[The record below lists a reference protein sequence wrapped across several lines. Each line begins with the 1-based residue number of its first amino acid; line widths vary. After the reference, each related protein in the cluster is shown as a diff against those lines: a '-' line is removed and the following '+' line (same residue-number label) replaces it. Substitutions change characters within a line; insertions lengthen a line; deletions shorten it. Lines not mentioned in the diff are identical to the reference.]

1 MHPSSARISQIFSNI
16 GHSYSH
22 IFTLLYPTVV
32 LALEPEF
39 KLSYGELLVL
49 MTAGNVLL
57 GLGALPAGWLGD
69 KWSTLGMMALFFIGM
84 GAGAIFTGMMS
95 SPFGLALGLAFIGLF
110 ASIYHPV
117 GMAWLVRN
125 AENRGKALGFNGVF
139 GSLGFAS
146 AALIAGVLT
155 DLLNWRAAFIIPGA
169 VSLVTGLALL
179 LCMRRGLVVDTKV
192 DRKPAATPPPR
203 GAMVRAFIVLSI
215 TMMCTGLIYQ
225 SISTALPKIFA
236 ERVSELT
243 GGTTLGAGVLVSV
256 VYLCGMGAQI
266 LGGHLADRY
275 SMRALYLLMFVLQ
288 APLFLLAAF
297 TAGAP
302 MFMVMT
308 AAVLLRTV
316 AIPVENSLLSHY
328 SPEKWRGTAFGAK
341 FVLALGVSALSVP
354 LVAFIH
360 DVTGGFYWFFML
372 LTLFALTVAAASL
385 LLPEDKQTKA
395 AALPSADRV

>member
-308 AAVLLRTV
+308 AAVLLSTV